1 MAIIYQKDN
10 RSGITYAYESK
21 SYWVKELKQ
30 SRSKRV
36 LIGRVDE
43 VTGEIISTDGRG
55 RNKSVALTALEVLP
69 KRSFYG
75 ATYLFDCIGKKLGIT
90 SGLKIIFPE
99 SYRQILSIVYFLIL
113 EDRTPL
119 SRFAKWAHTHHHPY
133 GKDIPSQ
140 RSSELFAS
148 VDESHRQQFFSLLK
162 KRKADGEY
170 WAYDTTSI
178 SSYSQQL
185 KQVKYGKNKEH
196 DRLPQINL
204 ALVFGSTSQLP
215 YYYRQLAGNIPDSK
229 TLNPLLNDLRDAGY
243 EKVSLIMD
251 RGFYSKENI
260 DALYKEH
267 LKFLMSVS
275 MGLKFLRTN
284 LEPLYDEFRSFD
296 HYNSTYELYYHT
308 VRASW
313 NYEQVRPYKNDVIS
327 DERRIYIHYFFN
339 IDKAAEDEK
348 SFDAHLITLRD
359 ELETGKRI
367 AEHEKQ
373 YRKYFT
379 VTSTPKRGTK
389 ASVIPEAVATTKR
402 YHGFFALV
410 SNQKMDAIEALQLYR
425 NKDVVEKAFN
435 DLKDRLGMRRTL
447 VSSQKSLEGKLFVQ
461 FIALI
466 YMSYIK
472 KKMQDG
478 NLFSSYSIQSLL
490 DTLDVIDCVQMPGK
504 RLRCGELLE
513 KQKVIYE
520 KLGFSP
526 PSSL

>member
-1 MAIIYQKDN
+1 M
-10 RSGITYAYESK
+10 
-21 SYWVKELKQ
+21 
-30 SRSKRV
+30 
-36 LIGRVDE
+36 
-43 VTGEIISTDGRG
+43 
-55 RNKSVALTALEVLP
+55 
-69 KRSFYG
+69 
-75 ATYLFDCIGKKLGIT
+75 GKT
-90 SGLKIIFPE
+90 C
-99 SYRQILSIVYFLIL
+99 
-113 EDRTPL
+113 
-119 SRFAKWAHTHHHPY
+119 HHREAANCLH
-133 GKDIPSQ
+133 
-140 RSSELFAS
+140 L
-148 VDESHRQQFFSLLK
+148 DESHRQQFFSLLK
-162 KRKADGEY
+162 KPDGEY

-185 KQVKYGKNKEH
+185 KQVKYGKI
-196 DRLPQINL
+196 PQINL

-251 RGFYSKENI
+251 RGFYSI

-313 NYEQVRPYKNDVIS
+313 NYEQVRPYKNDVN
-327 DERRIYIHYFFN
+327 ERRIYIHYFFN

-359 ELETGKRI
+359 EHKRI

-389 ASVIPEAVATTKR
+389 ASVIPEAVAKTKR

-435 DLKDRLGMRRTL
+435 DLKDRLGMSRLISEESRQAVCAIHSFDL
-447 VSSQKSLEGKLFVQ
+447 HVVHQEEDAGWKPVLLLF
-461 FIALI
+461 
-466 YMSYIK
+466 
-472 KKMQDG
+472 
-478 NLFSSYSIQSLL
+478 
-490 DTLDVIDCVQMPGK
+490 DTEPA
-504 RLRCGELLE
+504 R
-513 KQKVIYE
+513 YA
-520 KLGFSP
+520 
-526 PSSL
+526 